1 MKKEEIEK
9 IVKLRENIISYY
21 NTLDGN
27 EISSIVK
34 QADVAFSLE
43 RIISDID
50 NILKPYVNF
59 R

>member
-50 NILKPYVNF
+50 NILKPYENF